1 MKELLNYDDENHE
14 YFILAD
20 RAIHIPSVSEI
31 LNPIMSDFELPEKYR
46 IRGKMVHEATEL
58 YDDGKYLPELVP
70 DKVVPYMIAYDNFHQ
85 EHDVEYEASEMMV
98 FNKQY
103 FYAGRLDRIWK
114 VDGEL
119 FLTDIKTGGKY
130 RWHPLQ
136 LAGYQLACEGC
147 KLGLKLSSLYLQE
160 FEYKWHEWGDVTE
173 AVSLF
178 LALVKIYWFQHP
190 ADYKRLRKLC

>member
-1 MKELLNYDDENHE
+1 MRELLNYDDENHE

-20 RAIHIPSVSEI
+20 RAIHIPSNSEI
-31 LNPIMSDFELPEKYR
+31 LRPIMSDFEIPSFYAE
-46 IRGKMVHEATEL
+46 RGTLVHEATEL
-58 YDDGKYLPELVP
+58 YDEGKYLPELVDP
-70 DKVVPYMIAYDNFHQ
+70 MVIPYLVGYDNFHQ
-85 EHDVEYEASEMMV
+85 EHDVEYEESEMIV
-98 FNKQY
+98 FNEDL

-114 VDGEL
+114 VDGDY

-136 LAGYQLACEGC
+136 LVGYDLACKSE
-147 KLGLKLSSLYLQE
+147 LNLSSLYLRE

-173 AVSLF
+173 AISLF

-190 ADYKRLRKLC
+190 ADLKRLKKI

>member
-1 MKELLNYDDENHE
+1 MRELLNYDDENHE
-14 YFILAD
+14 YFILSD

-31 LNPIMSDFELPEKYR
+31 LKPIMSDFEIPSFYAE
-46 IRGKMVHEATEL
+46 RGTLVHEATEL
-58 YDDGKYLPELVP
+58 YDHGKYLPELVDP
-70 DKVVPYMIAYDNFHQ
+70 MVIPYLVAYDNFHQ
-85 EHDVEYEASEMMV
+85 EHDVEYEETEMMV
-98 FNKQY
+98 FNEDL

-114 VDGEL
+114 VDGDY

-136 LAGYQLACEGC
+136 LVGYDLACKSE
-147 KLGLKLSSLYLQE
+147 LNLSSLYLRE

-173 AVSLF
+173 AISLF

-190 ADYKRLRKLC
+190 ADLKRLKKL

>member
-58 YDDGKYLPELVP
+58 YDDGKYLPELVS

-85 EHDVEYEASEMMV
+85 EHDVEYEESEMMV
-98 FNKQY
+98 FNEDL

-114 VDGEL
+114 VDGKY

-136 LAGYQLACEGC
+136 LVGYDLACKSE
-147 KLGLKLSSLYLQE
+147 LSLSSLYLRE

-173 AVSLF
+173 ATSLF

-190 ADYKRLRKLC
+190 ADLKRLKKI

>member
-1 MKELLNYDDENHE
+1 MINLLNYDDENHE

-31 LNPIMSDFELPEKYR
+31 LRPVMSDFEIPSFYAE
-46 IRGKMVHEATEL
+46 RGTKVHEATEL
-58 YDDGKYLPELVP
+58 YDDGKYLPELVDP
-70 DKVVPYMIAYDNFHQ
+70 MVIPYLVGYDNFHQ
-85 EHDVEYEASEMMV
+85 EHDVEYEETEMMV
-98 FNKQY
+98 FNEDL

-114 VDGEL
+114 VDGEY

-136 LAGYQLACEGC
+136 LVGYDLACKG
-147 KLGLKLSSLYLQE
+147 GLNLSSLYLQE

-173 AVSLF
+173 AISLF

-190 ADYKRLRKLC
+190 ADLKRLKKI

>member
-1 MKELLNYDDENHE
+1 VRELLNYDDENHE

-31 LNPIMSDFELPEKYR
+31 LKPIMSDFEIPSFYAE
-46 IRGKMVHEATEL
+46 RGTKVHEATEL
-58 YDDGKYLPELVP
+58 YDHGKYLPELVDP
-70 DKVVPYMIAYDNFHQ
+70 MVIPYLVGYDNFHQ
-85 EHDVEYEASEMMV
+85 EHDVEYEESEMMV
-98 FNKQY
+98 FNENL

-114 VDGEL
+114 VDGDY

-136 LAGYQLACEGC
+136 LVGYRLSCGGE
-147 KLGLKLSSLYLQE
+147 LKLSSLYLRE

-173 AVSLF
+173 AMSLF
-178 LALVKIYWFQHP
+178 LALVDIYWFQHP
-190 ADYKRLRKLC
+190 ADYKRLMKI

>member
-1 MKELLNYDDENHE
+1 MKELLNFDDENHE

-31 LNPIMSDFELPEKYR
+31 LKPIMSDFEIPSFYAE
-46 IRGKMVHEATEL
+46 RGTLVHEATEL
-58 YDDGKYLPELVP
+58 YDDGKYLPELVDP
-70 DKVVPYMIAYDNFHQ
+70 IVIPYLVAYDNFHQ
-85 EHDVEYEASEMMV
+85 EHDVECEESEMMV
-98 FNKQY
+98 FNEDL

-114 VDGEL
+114 VDGDY

-130 RWHPLQ
+130 RWHPIQ
-136 LAGYQLACEGC
+136 LVGYDLACKG
-147 KLGLKLSSLYLQE
+147 GLNLSSLYLRE

-173 AVSLF
+173 AISLF

-190 ADYKRLRKLC
+190 ADYKRLKKL

>member
-31 LNPIMSDFELPEKYR
+31 LRPIMSDFELPEKYR

-58 YDDGKYLPELVP
+58 YDDGKYLPELVS
-70 DKVVPYMIAYDNFHQ
+70 DKVVPYLIAYDNFHQ
-85 EHDVEYEASEMMV
+85 EHDVEYEETEMMV
-98 FNKQY
+98 FNEDL

-114 VDGEL
+114 VDGKYC
-119 FLTDIKTGGKY
+119 LTDIKTGGKY

-136 LAGYQLACEGC
+136 LAGYDMALRSKLA
-147 KLGLKLSSLYLQE
+147 LTSLYLRE
-160 FEYKWHEWGDVTE
+160 FEYKWHVWEDVME
-173 AVSLF
+173 AYIIF
-178 LALVKIYWFQHP
+178 RALVDIYWFQHP
-190 ADYKRLRKLC
+190 ADLKRLRKL